1 MKILVSV
8 YCQLYKTIEIADTIW
23 KRANESDST
32 VEEMDALSDAISNA
46 LPSFQEGWDDTFI
59 EDESYEVAK

>member
-1 MKILVSV
+1 VVVKILVSV

-32 VEEMDALSDAISNA
+32 VEEMNALSDAISNA
-46 LPSFQEGWDDTFI
+46 LPSFQEG
-59 EDESYEVAK
+59 